1 MRVLVVCWSALRCA
15 VLGTLTT
22 TQPHSPDARL
32 SPGGA
37 QVPITGAVEVPVFV
51 VDDDASP
58 AGLIKQLTAF
68 GMGGWW
74 LGGAHYKPNTGFLQ
88 EVQTRIPKDTPVI
101 VACQKGLR

>member
-1 MRVLVVCWSALRCA
+1 
-15 VLGTLTT
+15 
-22 TQPHSPDARL
+22 
-32 SPGGA
+32 
-37 QVPITGAVEVPVFV
+37 VPITGAVEVPVFV